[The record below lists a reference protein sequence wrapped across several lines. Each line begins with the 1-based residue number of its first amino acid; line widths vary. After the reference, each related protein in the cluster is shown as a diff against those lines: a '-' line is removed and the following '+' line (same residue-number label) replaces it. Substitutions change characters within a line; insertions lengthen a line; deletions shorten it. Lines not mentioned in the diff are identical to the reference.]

1 MDYGE
6 QFWKWFNEN
15 EGELFDFEVDKERIF
30 DRLASQLRKVDPNL
44 TFEFGPKQ
52 AGKREF
58 IVSAGGV
65 KRAFAAVTSLIAKA
79 PNLNRWRITG
89 FRPRRNPPNIVKFA
103 GKQVDPRDVQFSL
116 LDDGKKAGIY
126 LFIPKF
132 RDTDPDLKQIGYLLL
147 DDALGE
153 YDVESRVALIKMLP
167 PEAPTE
173 GIRYP
178 LVELPTRFDELMRQ
192 LGA

>member
-89 FRPRRNPPNIVKFA
+89 FRPRRGAFTRRWSSLPRSGASVVWLVSTSAGGAVKVPWYRPAIEETGLPVGDSFLPSTTSSPGRHA
-103 GKQVDPRDVQFSL
+103 VACTMAIAAAARTALRSL
-116 LDDGKKAGIY
+116 SPLTTTRPGSY
-126 LFIPKF
+126 
-132 RDTDPDLKQIGYLLL
+132 
-147 DDALGE
+147 GE
-153 YDVESRVALIKMLP
+153 RSC
-167 PEAPTE
+167 
-173 GIRYP
+173 
-178 LVELPTRFDELMRQ
+178 
-192 LGA
+192 